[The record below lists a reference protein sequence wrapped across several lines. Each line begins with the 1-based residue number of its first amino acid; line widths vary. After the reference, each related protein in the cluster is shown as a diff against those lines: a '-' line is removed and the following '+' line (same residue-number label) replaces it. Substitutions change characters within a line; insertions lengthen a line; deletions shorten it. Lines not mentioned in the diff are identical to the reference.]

1 MPPRA
6 ATIKIELLDSFHG
19 FHFLVPEPWPEY
31 NDARWIYRKNITLS
45 KKLICTYLI
54 LYESLQNV
62 LL

>member
-6 ATIKIELLDSFHG
+6 ATIKNELLDS